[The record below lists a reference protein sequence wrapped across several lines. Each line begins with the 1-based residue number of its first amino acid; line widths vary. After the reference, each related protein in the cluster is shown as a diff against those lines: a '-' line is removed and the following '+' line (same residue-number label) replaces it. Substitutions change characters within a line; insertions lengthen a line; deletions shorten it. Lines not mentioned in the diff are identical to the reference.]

1 MNHRQG
7 GALKFP
13 GEVLSTRS
21 LKEAVLREEVMP
33 ESSRVSVV
41 QETASSLLITGRK
54 KEGSSLLCNHAFA
67 LLHQPGADFNVLI
80 LELWC
85 MKLCMRIV
93 H

>member
-1 MNHRQG
+1 M
-7 GALKFP
+7 
-13 GEVLSTRS
+13 
-21 LKEAVLREEVMP
+21 LREEVP

-41 QETASSLLITGRK
+41 QETASSLLSKGRK

-67 LLHQPGADFNVLI
+67 LLHQLEADFNVLI

-85 MKLCMRIV
+85 MKLCMIIV

>member
-1 MNHRQG
+1 M
-7 GALKFP
+7 
-13 GEVLSTRS
+13 
-21 LKEAVLREEVMP
+21 LREEVMP

-41 QETASSLLITGRK
+41 QQTTPSLLSKEKKKGRSSLLSR
-54 KEGSSLLCNHAFA
+54 HALA

-80 LELWC
+80 LGLWC

>member
-13 GEVLSTRS
+13 GEVLCTRS
-21 LKEAVLREEVMP
+21 LEEAVLREEVP

-41 QETASSLLITGRK
+41 QQAAPSLLNKERK
-54 KEGSSLLCNHAFA
+54 KGGSSLLSDHAFA
-67 LLHQPGADFNVLI
+67 LLHQPGADFNVLT
-80 LELWC
+80 LGLWC